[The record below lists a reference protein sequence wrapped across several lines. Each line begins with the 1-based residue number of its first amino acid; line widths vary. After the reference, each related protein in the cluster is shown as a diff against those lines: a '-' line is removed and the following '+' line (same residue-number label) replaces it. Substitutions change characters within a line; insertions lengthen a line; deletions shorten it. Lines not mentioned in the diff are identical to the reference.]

1 VSDSLADT
9 FVDALAK
16 AARTSSCDRVVVVGD
31 ASAALLKKL
40 KQAKTKVICAVAD
53 PRQHADAIDA
63 GFAAVAIPN
72 VRGSRTDRMKSAL
85 VAAMNAGF
93 LSAGQTVAC
102 GIVRDDGVLDMIAH
116 LTAEDMASE
125 HASLQVASL
134 RTRIPAPLLEVLVDL
149 ALRIGREGYE
159 GRPVGTLIVVGD
171 STKVL
176 EQSAPLTLNPFQG
189 YSEQERNLFD
199 QEVRSAVRTFA
210 MLDGA
215 FVVREDGVVLA
226 AGRHIRVETAPHD
239 LPLGYGARHVAAAAV
254 TIQTEALAIAVSQSS
269 GKVRV
274 FDKGHLVLELDP
286 GGRRGTAE
294 RVTPRPGRPPRVHG
308 GGTSEDI
315 SRRARTRTRRLT

>member
-1 VSDSLADT
+1 MIEVTDA

-16 AARTSSCDRVVVVGD
+16 AARLPTCDRVLVVGE
-31 ASAALLKKL
+31 SAAI
-40 KQAKTKVICAVAD
+40 AKRLRPMKAKCVFAVNETRAYD
-53 PRQHADAIDA
+53 ELAEQ
-63 GFAAVAIPN
+63 GFLVVMVPH
-72 VRGSRTDRMKSAL
+72 VRGSRTDRLKGAL
-85 VAAMNAGF
+85 VAAMNAGHIS
-93 LSAGQTVAC
+93 LDARIAC
-102 GIVRDDGVLDMIAH
+102 GVLRDDGVLDMITH
-116 LTAEDMASE
+116 LTSTDVASE
-125 HASLQVASL
+125 HASLQVAPL
-134 RTRIPAPLLEVLVDL
+134 HTKIPAPLLEVLVDL
-149 ALRIGREGYE
+149 SLRIGREGYE

-171 STKVL
+171 STRVL

-226 AGRHIRVETAPHD
+226 AGRHIRVNMAPAD

-274 FDKGHLVLELDP
+274 FDQGHLVLELDP
-286 GGRRGTAE
+286 GGRRGQAPAPARPVRTWVSGGPSEEGA
-294 RVTPRPGRPPRVHG
+294 PRP
-308 GGTSEDI
+308 
-315 SRRARTRTRRLT
+315 RRRRLT